1 MPSTYSPSLR
11 LELMGAGDQAG
22 NWGSTTNTNIGS
34 LLEQAIT
41 GVGSISMS
49 PSSATTLAIGTG
61 TVDQARNAVL
71 VLSGSL
77 TASRDLIVPQ
87 VNKFYAVRNATTG
100 SPSGFPIVVKTAT
113 GSGVTLANGLTQLM
127 YCDGTNNVVVA
138 ATPPFDSTNGN
149 LLLSGNITINKANPS
164 VTLTKTATTGQTN
177 TITGQANG
185 LTRWEVILG
194 DGENEAG
201 SNAGSNLLI
210 KNSNDAGTIIETPL
224 AINRST
230 GTTTLKTLAVTG
242 DSTFTGNA
250 TVTGALV
257 PSSSFLRNRI
267 INGQQQVDQRNN
279 GASVS
284 IPSSG
289 GVYVT
294 DRTIVGNNGPN
305 SIAAQRSVGALGFQ
319 NAITIA
325 GSASNIA
332 ASWIHRIEANNCF
345 DMAGVSVTFSA
356 YVWATSNR
364 TVTPVVSTPNSF
376 ENFSA
381 QTAGGSATWN
391 VTTTPTRFSWT
402 FTMPAN
408 AVNGAQILIEIS
420 SLFFAQSV
428 SITGTQLELGTVAT
442 PFERRLFGQELS
454 LCQRYYNKTY
464 HVTYTPTA
472 STPISGMIYYPYM
485 RVQPVTTW
493 VPAASTYNVFSFNVD
508 FVRQSSAR
516 SVMVSDIAGAGEWS
530 GDVISDAE
538 L

>member
-22 NWGSTTNTNIGS
+22 NWGNTTNTNLGS
-34 LLEQAIT
+34 LIEQAIT

-49 PSSATTLAIGTG
+49 PSSATTLGVGSGI
-61 TVDQARNAVL
+61 VDEARNAVL
-71 VLSGSL
+71 VLGSASDL
-77 TASRDLIVPQ
+77 TANQNLIVPT
-87 VNKFYAVRNATTG
+87 VKKFYAVRNATTG
-100 SPSGFPIVVKTAT
+100 GFSVVVKTSA

-127 YCDGTNNVVVA
+127 YCDGTNVVA
-138 ATPPFDSTNGN
+138 ATAPFNSTNGSVS
-149 LLLSGNITINKANPS
+149 LSGNITINKADPS
-164 VTLTKTATTGQTN
+164 IVLTKTATTGQTN

-185 LTRWEVILG
+185 LPRWDVILG

-230 GTTTLKTLAVTG
+230 GTTTLKTLSV
-242 DSTFTGNA
+242 TGNA
-250 TVTGALV
+250 TVTGGLI

-267 INGQQQVDQRNN
+267 INGQQQVDQRND
-279 GASVS
+279 GSSVS
-284 IPSSG
+284 IPLNSA
-289 GVYVT
+289 VYVT
-294 DRTIVGNNGPN
+294 DRSLIDNVGSS
-305 SIAAQRSVGALGFQ
+305 SITAQRVAGPATLDFQ
-319 NAITIA
+319 NAIRILGAT
-325 GSASNIA
+325 GNTG

-345 DMAGVSVTFSA
+345 DMANVSVTFSA
-356 YVWATSNR
+356 FVWSAANR
-364 TVTPVVSTPNSF
+364 TVTAVVSIPDSF

-381 QTAGGSATWN
+381 QTVGGSTTWN

-402 FTMPAN
+402 FTMPLT
-408 AVNGAQILIEIS
+408 AVRGAQISIALGALGLSQE
-420 SLFFAQSV
+420 V
-428 SITGTQLELGTVAT
+428 SITGAQLELGAVAT

-485 RVQPVTTW
+485 RAQPVTTW
-493 VPAASTYNVFSFNVD
+493 VASLGTYNVSSFTVD
-508 FVRQSSAR
+508 VVALSSAR
-516 SVMVSDIAGAGEWS
+516 SVMVSGAAGAGEWS